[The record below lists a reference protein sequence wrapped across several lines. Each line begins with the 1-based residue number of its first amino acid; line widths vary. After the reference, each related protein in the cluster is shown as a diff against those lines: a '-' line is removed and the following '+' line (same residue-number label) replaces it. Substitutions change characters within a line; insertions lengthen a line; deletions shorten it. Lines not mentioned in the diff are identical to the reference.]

1 MLKPLSFAEK
11 RLLLASGTEWFPN
24 GFCRG
29 DLFFYNRMKKKN
41 WNRESFRSRP
51 LERIPMT
58 KEGYQTLK
66 KELEYLKSVEHPQ
79 VIRAIEEARSH
90 GDLSENAEYDAAKER
105 QAFIEGRLSELG
117 YKLGNAEVIE
127 VNNLPKDRAVFAC
140 TVVLENIDTGEDV
153 EYQLVGPEESD
164 IQQGRISVT
173 SPLGKAIIGKK
184 AGEEI
189 VLNAPGGKRV
199 YELVEIL

>member
-1 MLKPLSFAEK
+1 
-11 RLLLASGTEWFPN
+11 
-24 GFCRG
+24 
-29 DLFFYNRMKKKN
+29 
-41 WNRESFRSRP
+41 
-51 LERIPMT
+51 MT
-58 KEGYQTLK
+58 KEGYEALK
-66 KELEYLKSVEHPQ
+66 KELEYLKTVERPQ

-105 QAFIEGRLSELG
+105 QAFVEGRVSELG
-117 YKLGNAEVIE
+117 YKLGNAEIIE

-153 EYQLVGPEESD
+153 EYQLVGPEESN
-164 IQQGRISVT
+164 IEKGRISVT

-199 YELVEIL
+199 YELVEII

>member
-1 MLKPLSFAEK
+1 
-11 RLLLASGTEWFPN
+11 
-24 GFCRG
+24 
-29 DLFFYNRMKKKN
+29 
-41 WNRESFRSRP
+41 
-51 LERIPMT
+51 MT
-58 KEGYQTLK
+58 KEGYETLK
-66 KELEYLKSVEHPQ
+66 KELEYLKSVERPQ

-105 QAFIEGRLSELG
+105 QAFIEGRVSELG
-117 YKLGNAEVIE
+117 YKLGSAEIIE

-164 IQQGRISVT
+164 IEQGRISVT

-199 YELVEIL
+199 YELVEII